1 MPHVRIFLPEVLQL
15 AIHVHNTQHTFLSW
29 FVGHCLL
36 HVSFLSGT
44 LPEVHQQQKFGFLRK
59 NVSSLKHPSAF
70 SNATCSLV
78 LRPSPSFS
86 LLAALKILPSTASNR
101 KLGEGLGTSTA
112 SNGKLGEGLGT
123 RLCYTYIYMCSL
135 IFCTL
140 HSQITSSTN
149 SIQRTR

>member
-1 MPHVRIFLPEVLQL
+1 MPHVRIFLPAEVLQL
-15 AIHVHNTQHTFLSW
+15 EIHVHNTQHTFLSW

-36 HVSFLSGT
+36 QVSFLSGT

-78 LRPSPSFS
+78 PRPSPSFS
-86 LLAALKILPSTASNR
+86 LLAALKILPSTAALKILPSTASNR
-101 KLGEGLGTSTA
+101 KLGEGLGTT
-112 SNGKLGEGLGT
+112 
-123 RLCYTYIYMCSL
+123 LCYTYIYMCSL

>member
-1 MPHVRIFLPEVLQL
+1 MKQLSVMPHVRIFLPAEVLQL
-15 AIHVHNTQHTFLSW
+15 EIHVHNTQHTFLSW

-78 LRPSPSFS
+78 PRPSPSFP
-86 LLAALKILPSTASNR
+86 LLAALKILSMHCSTEDSFHATGSWVR
-101 KLGEGLGTSTA
+101 AWEQALQATRSWVRAWEQGYATRTSICV
-112 SNGKLGEGLGT
+112 L
-123 RLCYTYIYMCSL
+123 
-135 IFCTL
+135 
-140 HSQITSSTN
+140 
-149 SIQRTR
+149 

>member
-1 MPHVRIFLPEVLQL
+1 MPHVRIFLPAEVLQL
-15 AIHVHNTQHTFLSW
+15 EIHVHNTQHAFLSW
-29 FVGHCLL
+29 FVGHCVL

-78 LRPSPSFS
+78 PRPSPSFS

-101 KLGEGLGTSTA
+101 KLDEGLGTT
-112 SNGKLGEGLGT
+112 
-123 RLCYTYIYMCSL
+123 LCYTYIYMRSL